1 MRRRAALIAVSLL
14 SMTLVGAAASPKPGG
29 TTPKP
34 GGTTPKAGGAP
45 AKPGGAAKVAP
56 ITDANVAERVLSARS
71 KADQEALYDY
81 YKAKAAAEEPRI
93 AHFDQLFRAYM
104 QMKGRWAEPMQR
116 HARALLK
123 AARMSKQ
130 RYELLAL
137 AHRNLAWEDY

>member
-1 MRRRAALIAVSLL
+1 MTRRALAIAVTLL
-14 SMTLVGAAASPKPGG
+14 SAALAFAGTTPRPGGSTAKPPGATPKARGAPPKPG
-29 TTPKP
+29 
-34 GGTTPKAGGAP
+34 
-45 AKPGGAAKVAP
+45 AAKASP

-104 QMKGRWAEPMQR
+104 KMEGRWAEPMQR

-130 RYELLAL
+130 RYELLAQT
-137 AHRNLAWEDY
+137 HRNLAWEDY

>member
-1 MRRRAALIAVSLL
+1 MMPRRAGAIAVTLL
-14 SMTLVGAAASPKPGG
+14 SLALLGAG
-29 TTPKP
+29 TPHVSGK
-34 GGTTPKAGGAP
+34 TPKAGAAA
-45 AKPGGAAKVAP
+45 AKPDTAKTAP

-81 YKAKAAAEEPRI
+81 YKAKAAAEESRI

-104 QMKGRWAEPMQR
+104 KMEGRWAEPMQR

-137 AHRNLAWEDY
+137 THRNLAWEDY